1 MNFFKI
7 ILAIVLLAI
16 LFFIIGRMLINST
29 IFITEWEPYISTWFR
44 RFLRSLRTVLSYIWN
59 KILKPFGK
67 ALIAAL
73 GAITKWV
80 TAAWEKKQREK
91 KIQEALE
98 FIPIL
103 SDNLLDFFEGYP
115 LPPDATPNLGMRLK
129 IIYLGGNRYLIILFL
144 KEPHILLPITIGR
157 DICDVFNRNLEEIK
171 KLLSRIYGPN
181 APYMFPGIYRIRIAI
196 KASQHDPT
204 TVEITIEVLL

>member
-1 MNFFKI
+1 M
-7 ILAIVLLAI
+7 
-16 LFFIIGRMLINST
+16 LFFIIGRMFISST
-29 IFITEWEPYISTWFR
+29 ISITDWEPYISKWFK
-44 RFLRSLRTVLSYIWN
+44 RFLRSLKTVLDYIWN

-67 ALIAAL
+67 ALIGAL
-73 GAITKWV
+73 GAITKWA

-91 KIQEALE
+91 KIQEALD

-103 SDNLLDFFEGYP
+103 SDDLLDFFTQYP
-115 LPPDATPNLGMRLK
+115 LPPDATPDLSMRLK

-144 KEPHILLPITIGR
+144 KEPHMLLPITIGR

-171 KLLSRIYGPN
+171 KRLSRIYGPN

-196 KASQHDPT
+196 KASQHDLT